1 MKRLYEAQNSIEAH
15 MILNLL
21 EQSGLTGRV
30 DGEHLQG
37 GVGEIQMSGIVRVMV
52 EDADYEE
59 ALSIIEQWD
68 AKQPEIKENIKIVTK
83 RKNSL
88 LMMVIGFL
96 IGVACTFY
104 YYDVT
109 PEFDGADNNKD
120 GNLDEFW
127 TYVNGYLREAKVDRN
142 FDGEMDLII
151 TYDRFGKLKTSV
163 SDDDFNGT
171 FETTMDYEFGNVI
184 SMKSDTTG
192 DGFKDVQTQYLN
204 GGGAITQLLTPETK
218 AIRLIQKFNAFKLY
232 ESHFDSNDDGVLDT
246 MHRYDEYEQIIET
259 IKK

>member
-1 MKRLYEAQNSIEAH
+1 MKKLYEAQNSIEAH
-15 MILNLL
+15 MIVNLL
-21 EQSGLTGRV
+21 EQAGLSGHI

-37 GVGEIQMSGIVRVMV
+37 GVGEIQVSGLVRVMV
-52 EDADYEE
+52 EDADYDD
-59 ALSIIEQWD
+59 ALTIIEQWD

-88 LMMVIGFL
+88 LMMVMGFL

-104 YYDVT
+104 YYDLP

-127 TYVNGYLREAKVDRN
+127 TYVNGFLREAKVDRN
-142 FDGEMDLII
+142 FDGKMDLII
-151 TYDRFGKLKTSV
+151 TYDRFGKLKAST

-171 FETTMDYEFGNVI
+171 FETTIDYEFGNAI

-192 DGFKDVQTQYLN
+192 DGFKDLQTQYLDDSES
-204 GGGAITQLLTPETK
+204 ITHFLNPETK
-218 AIRLIQKFNAFKLY
+218 AIRQVQKFNAFKLY

-246 MHRYDEYEQIIET
+246 IYRYDENEHIIET
-259 IKK
+259 VKK